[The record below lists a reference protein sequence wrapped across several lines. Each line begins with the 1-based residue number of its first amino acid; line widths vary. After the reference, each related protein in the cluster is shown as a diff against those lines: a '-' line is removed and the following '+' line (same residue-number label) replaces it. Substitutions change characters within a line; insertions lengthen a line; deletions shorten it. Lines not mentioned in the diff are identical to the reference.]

1 MEQLFDDDF
10 RDGLG
15 GAWEV
20 PPLQETVVRREA
32 GCLTIEP
39 AGTDPVTGEP
49 AFAPPADGS
58 GAGPGPDG
66 HLKWVALVR
75 GSRDGERGFEVPD
88 GGSVECTATLSARS
102 LGGAQQPFG
111 DAVPDPDED
120 VRLAT
125 AALITMDPATH
136 VVCDFLLTN
145 TRIHAL
151 YERVPSPGSRYAA
164 FAYAVPVV
172 ARRPG
177 QWHRL
182 SVRFEAGGTR
192 VVWAVEGA
200 EVLRVDRPGHRLA
213 DRRHMLLDHGGE
225 EGEPVRLGRMV
236 PALGL
241 LTLLDGAGPDGR
253 GLVRPSS
260 GRAPGF
266 APRSREPRPQEF
278 VGDTDLLKRSS
289 WRCGAVLGVR
299 RVTVRAAVDSAV
311 R

>member
-20 PPLQETVVRREA
+20 PPLQKTVVRWAA
-32 GCLTIEP
+32 GALTVEP
-39 AGTDPVTGEP
+39 AGADPVTGEP
-49 AFAPPADGS
+49 AFAPLADGS
-58 GAGPGPDG
+58 GVGSGPEG

-75 GSRDGERGFEVPD
+75 GSQDGSRGFAVPD
-88 GGSVECTATLSARS
+88 GGSVECTATLSARV

-111 DAVPDPDED
+111 DAVPDPDDD

-145 TRIHAL
+145 TRVHAL
-151 YERVPSPGSRYAA
+151 YERVPSPGARYAS
-164 FAYAVPVV
+164 FSYAVPV
-172 ARRPG
+172 ANRRPG

-200 EVLRVDRPGHRLA
+200 EVLRIDRPGHRLA

-253 GLVRPSS
+253 GLVRP
-260 GRAPGF
+260 APGGPPAF
-266 APRSREPRPQEF
+266 APRSGAPRPQEF
-278 VGDTDLLKRSS
+278 VADTDLARWSS
-289 WRCGAVLGVR
+289 WSSGAVLGVR
-299 RVTVRAAVDSAV
+299 RLTVRAAVDSAV